1 MKLANDRQSTMAHT
15 FRMEALVDTKEQF
28 ERSMSIAFN
37 DQTAYYIAATK
48 YFGLIFLEGIESE
61 MENKALN
68 HLVEFD
74 VEPHDMSGKKAPREA
89 YNILALESPG
99 LSTGPAIEYTLDW
112 LERLSDE
119 QFQYIAGLKRET
131 WDLVN
136 FPGVKVSTGYN
147 LAGHIGMH
155 GNAIC
160 HVKPIW
166 LVSNRNF

>member
-1 MKLANDRQSTMAHT
+1 MKLANDRQSTLAHT
-15 FRMEALVDTKEQF
+15 FHMEALVDTKEQF
-28 ERSMSIAFN
+28 ERAMSLAFN
-37 DQTAYYIAATK
+37 DQTAHYIAATR

-74 VEPHDMSGKKAPREA
+74 VEPHDMSGKKAARES
-89 YNILALESPG
+89 YNILALESSG

-112 LERLSDE
+112 LERLSDD
-119 QFQYIAGLKRET
+119 QFHYIAGPKREA
-131 WDLVN
+131 WDMAN
-136 FPGVKVSTGYN
+136 FPGVKVSTGYA

-155 GNAIC
+155 GHAIC
-160 HVKPIW
+160 YVKPIW